1 MYKIAICEDEAI
13 QVDILIKQIKT
24 YMENHKI
31 QFDIECFCTGEEF
44 LSHDYTQYDLIF
56 LDIKMQGIS
65 GIDVAKEVRK
75 TCFKT
80 KIIFVTGYENYWSEG
95 YKVMASRF
103 LIKPLRL
110 EEVTEAL
117 SSVIDELKFSRQSIV
132 ARKDNALA
140 KILIEDITYL
150 EIFGRKVLI
159 HTIDGNYS
167 SSYSLNNWY
176 KQLKIH
182 HFEYAHSSYLV
193 NLKYVKIVDRD
204 KVTLTTGQEVY
215 MSLRKYKNF
224 KTSFIQYMSQF

>member
-1 MYKIAICEDEAI
+1 MYKMAICEDEQI
-13 QVDILIKQIKT
+13 QAELLIKQLKT

-31 QFDIECFCTGEEF
+31 NFDIVYFSTGEEF
-44 LSHDYTQYDLIF
+44 LKQDYNQYDLIF

-65 GIDVAKEVRK
+65 GIEVAKEVRK
-75 TCFKT
+75 ARSKT
-80 KIIFVTGYENYWSEG
+80 KIIFVTGYEDYWPEG
-95 YKVMASRF
+95 YKVMASCF
-103 LIKPLRL
+103 LIKPVKL
-110 EEVTEAL
+110 EELTEAL
-117 SSVIDELKFSRQSIV
+117 SSVIDELNSSRQSIV
-132 ARKDNALA
+132 ARKDNVLA
-140 KILIEDITYL
+140 KILIEDITHL
-150 EIFGRKVLI
+150 EISGRKVLI
-159 HTIDGNYS
+159 HTIDGSYS

-176 KQLKIH
+176 QQLRIH